1 MMRKRVVV
9 TGMGALTPIGNDV
22 DTFWNALKAGENGI
36 RPMERLD
43 IDEYPTKVTG
53 ELQNFDV
60 TEFIEAKEARKMDRF
75 VHYSLVASMEAVK
88 NAELDVKAN
97 AERIGVWI
105 GSGIGGVETIEKQAK
120 IYFERG
126 HRRVSPFFIP
136 MMIPNMAS
144 GQVSIYTG
152 AKGPNNCS
160 VTACASGTNAIGE
173 ALRVIERGD
182 ADVMIAGGSEAPITN
197 LAFAGF
203 CANKAMSTN
212 HDPNTASRPFDEGRD
227 GFVMGEGAGI
237 LVLEEYEHA
246 IARGAKIYAEVS
258 GYGLTADAY
267 HITAPDPDGDG
278 GARAMAM
285 AIKDAGIEPVAVQ
298 YINAH
303 GTSTPMNDV
312 LETKAIHTV
321 FGEHAEKLAI
331 NSTKSMIGHLLGG
344 AGGVEAIATIK
355 SLQEQIV
362 HPTIHLE
369 QPSEGCDLD
378 YVREG
383 SRSWDLEY
391 ALSNSLGFGGHNA
404 SLVFKRYHA

>member
-9 TGMGALTPIGNDV
+9 TGIGALTPIGNDAN
-22 DTFWNALKAGENGI
+22 TFWEALTEGTTGI

-75 VHYSLVASMEAVK
+75 VHYSLVASMEAVQDSGIDIK
-88 NAELDVKAN
+88 EI
-97 AERIGVWI
+97 AERAGVWI

-182 ADVMIAGGSEAPITN
+182 ADVMIAGGAEAPITN
-197 LAFAGF
+197 LSFAGF

-212 HDPNTASRPFDEGRD
+212 HDPETASRPFDEGRD

-237 LVLEEYEHA
+237 LILEEYEHA
-246 IARGAKIYAEVS
+246 VARGAKIYAEVS

-285 AIKDAGIEPVAVQ
+285 AIQDAGIAPEAVG

-303 GTSTPMNDV
+303 GTSTPMNDI
-312 LETKAIHTV
+312 LETKAIHSV
-321 FGEHAEKLAI
+321 FGEQAKQLVV

-355 SLQEQIV
+355 SLQEQTV
-362 HPTIHLE
+362 HPTIHLK

-378 YVREG
+378 YVTEG
-383 SRSWDLEY
+383 ARSVKLNY

-404 SLVFKRYHA
+404 SLVFKRYEA